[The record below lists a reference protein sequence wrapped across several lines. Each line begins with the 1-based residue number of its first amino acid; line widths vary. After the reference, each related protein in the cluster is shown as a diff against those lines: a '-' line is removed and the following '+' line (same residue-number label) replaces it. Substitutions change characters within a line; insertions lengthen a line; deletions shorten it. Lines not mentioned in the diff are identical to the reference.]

1 MKISIIIPIY
11 NAEKYITGCLNSIA
25 SQTHQDF
32 ECWCINN
39 GSTDDSEKIIDDFVK
54 KDDRFQKISRSNEGK
69 QAAARNVALKQI
81 RGEAVTFIDADDYI
95 HPRMLELLV
104 KTMRET
110 NCDIVGCKAFNT
122 KNVYNSDF
130 TDISHYKTKKYT
142 DPLKALMKKRCV
154 ATTVWG
160 RLYRKDIIRN
170 LFFIEGIY
178 FEDVPWTFEI
188 MDKANSYAQITAPLY
203 YYFKGDGSTMRSE
216 WTNEKTDSYIQV
228 IRSVSEYVQKNC
240 PDRAEDAKKYISNG
254 RAKMIM
260 TRVKKSLNKETLYDH
275 AAKEIQQLYK
285 EHLISY
291 RGLKIR
297 HKISLYLLLHHRVH
311 SSKS

>member
-11 NAEKYITGCLNSIA
+11 NAEKYLTGCLNSIA
-25 SQTHQDF
+25 SQTYQDF
-32 ECWCINN
+32 ECWCVNN
-39 GSTDDSEKIIDDFVK
+39 GSTDASEKIIDDFAKEDKRFK
-54 KDDRFQKISRSNEGK
+54 KITRSNKGK
-69 QAAARNVALKQI
+69 QAAARNAALKQAQ
-81 RGEAVTFIDADDYI
+81 GEAVTFIDADDYI

-110 NCDIVGCKAFNT
+110 NCDLVGCSAFNT
-122 KNVYNSDF
+122 KDLYTPDF
-130 TDISHYKTKKYT
+130 ADISSYKTKIYS
-142 DPLKALMKKRCV
+142 DPLKALMTKRSV

-160 RLYRKDIIRN
+160 RLYRRNIIQD

-188 MDKANSYAQITAPLY
+188 MNKTNSYAQITAPLY

-228 IRSVSEYVQKNC
+228 IRSVSEYARKNC
-240 PDRAEDAKKYISNG
+240 PNKTEDTKKYISNG
-254 RAKMIM
+254 RVKMIM
-260 TRVKKSLNKETLYDH
+260 TRVKKSADSKALYDH
-275 AAKEIQQLYK
+275 AAKEIQQLHK

-291 RGLKIR
+291 RGLKLR
-297 HKISLYLLLHHRVH
+297 HKIALYLILHHRF
-311 SSKS
+311 